1 MNYTRNSFVM
11 SYLREFTVKVEGED
25 RKFNRLY
32 DISIPLGSNWDEIF
46 GVMTEAI
53 ADLKKLQEDDEKKKE
68 EDIKAAE
75 EAKTSEAPSDVS

>member
-53 ADLKKLQEDDEKKKE
+53 ADLKKLQEDEEKRKV
-68 EDIKAAE
+68 E
-75 EAKTSEAPSDVS
+75 EAKLAEEDKTSDAPSDVS